1 MRVAARHAPRCWQIH
16 AMTVLPESACAV
28 SPAIDITALIE
39 RQQLRGFSLGLI
51 AWCFVIVLIDGYD
64 QVAAAYAAP
73 TLVRAW
79 HVKATEFGHVFGYGL
94 VGVLVGSLVL
104 GFLGDR
110 IGRRLTIIYGV
121 LWFGILTLACSRV
134 ASLDQLTVLRF
145 VAGIGM
151 GGVVPNTVAL
161 VSEYA
166 PKARRATWITLMFS
180 GFSIGAGG
188 GGAIASWMLPRFG
201 WPVLFEVGGVAA
213 IAVALVSF
221 AVLPESVRFLIL
233 SGRAPREVARIARR
247 LGSDRVF
254 NDAENQAA
262 RYIAQD
268 EKRIRATP
276 LALFGNGLVR
286 VTPLLW
292 ALFVLNSLALHFLQN
307 WLPILFSMSALPAA
321 QAAKAAMMFPVG
333 GTVGALALCRCVD
346 RFGIAVILLL
356 ALVGLP
362 VCISLGM
369 PMPALWLYGASF
381 MSGVC
386 VIGSQFALY
395 AVAGMV
401 YPTML
406 RSAGVGSAIGI
417 GKLGSVIGSVL
428 GGVLL
433 AMHLPIA
440 DLFMNVSGVF
450 IFIAL
455 LSVWLGWN
463 RRRAASQSMA

>member
-1 MRVAARHAPRCWQIH
+1 MN
-16 AMTVLPESACAV
+16 TVSQTTRT
-28 SPAIDITALIE
+28 IDVTALIE
-39 RQQLRGFSLGLI
+39 RQKLRGFSLCLI
-51 AWCFVIVLIDGYD
+51 AWCFLIVLIDGYD

-73 TLVRAW
+73 TLIRAW
-79 HVKATEFGHVFGYGL
+79 HVNAAGFGHVFGVGL
-94 VGVLVGSLVL
+94 FGVLVGSLLL
-104 GFLGDR
+104 GFIGDR
-110 IGRRLTIIYGV
+110 IGRRLTIIYGS
-121 LWFGILTLACSRV
+121 LWFGILTYACSDA

-145 VAGIGM
+145 FAGIGM

-188 GGAIASWMLPRFG
+188 GGAIASWLLPRYG

-213 IAVALVSF
+213 VVVAVASVWL
-221 AVLPESVRFLIL
+221 LPESVRFLIL
-233 SGRAPREVARIARR
+233 NGRAVRHISRIVRR
-247 LGSDRVF
+247 LDPRSEPGGADV
-254 NDAENQAA
+254 
-262 RYIAQD
+262 RYVVDD
-268 EKRIRATP
+268 EKRVRATP
-276 LALFGNGLVR
+276 LALFSNGLAR

-292 ALFVLNSLALHFLQN
+292 VLFVLNSLALHFLQN

-333 GTVGALALCRCVD
+333 GTVGALALSRCVD
-346 RFGIAVILLL
+346 RYGVAVILLL
-356 ALVGLP
+356 AMLGLP

-369 PMPALWLYGASF
+369 PMPALWLYGATF

-386 VIGSQFALY
+386 VIGCQFALY
-395 AVAGMV
+395 AVAGML

-406 RSAGVGSAIGI
+406 RSAGVGSAIGV
-417 GKLGSVIGSVL
+417 GKLGSVVGSVL

-433 AMHLPIA
+433 AMHLPVA
-440 DLFMNVSGVF
+440 QLFLNVSGVF
-450 IFIAL
+450 VFIAL

-463 RRRAASQSMA
+463 RRRAASQSIA

>member
-1 MRVAARHAPRCWQIH
+1 VN
-16 AMTVLPESACAV
+16 VLPKDDRAV
-28 SPAIDITALIE
+28 APAVDITALIE
-39 RQQLRGFSLGLI
+39 GQKLRGFSLCLI

-73 TLVRAW
+73 TLIHAW
-79 HVKATEFGHVFGYGL
+79 HVKATDFGHVFGYGL
-94 VGVLVGSLVL
+94 LGVLVGSLLL
-104 GFLGDR
+104 GFMGDR

-121 LWFGILTLACSRV
+121 FWFGILTFVCSLAT
-134 ASLDQLTVLRF
+134 SLDQLTALRF
-145 VAGIGM
+145 LAGIGM

-201 WPVLFEVGGVAA
+201 WPVLFQVGGVAA
-213 IAVALVSF
+213 VAVAIVSL

-233 SGRAPREVARIARR
+233 KGRAPEQIARIASR
-247 LGSDRVF
+247 LG
-254 NDAENQAA
+254 AAA
-262 RYIAQD
+262 RFGGASVAAGNQQAVRYVVDD
-268 EKRIRATP
+268 EQRVRATP
-276 LALFGNGLVR
+276 FALFGNGLVR

-307 WLPILFSMSALPAA
+307 WLPILFNMSALPPA

-346 RFGIAVILLL
+346 RYGVAVILLL
-356 ALVGLP
+356 ALLGLP
-362 VCISLGM
+362 VCVSLGM

-395 AVAGMV
+395 AVAGML

-406 RSAGVGSAIGI
+406 RSAGVGSAIGV
-417 GKLGSVIGSVL
+417 GKLGSVVGSVL

-433 AMHLPIA
+433 AMHLPVA
-440 DLFMNVSGVF
+440 DLFTNVSSVF
-450 IFIAL
+450 VFIAL

-463 RRRAASQSMA
+463 RRREARESMARTHTA